1 MRPRAS
7 TALVVKVSGVRANPE
22 SFKRYRDSG
31 SSARAFRAG
40 EDAPRELC
48 RLTASSNDIALLEK
62 ERENEREREREKET
76 ERTRPRQ
83 RERER
88 ARSGNEGGFRRMQ
101 PLSIDN
107 PRPHQ
112 RRYAITTTTFSSSTT
127 TTTIIT
133 TTTVGHEHHLKLL
146 PSAIPAEVAAAATAA
161 AVVSWL
167 FSQSIQV
174 TSTPL
179 SLSISLSSLSN

>member
-76 ERTRPRQ
+76 GRTRPRQ
-83 RERER
+83 RER

-112 RRYAITTTTFSSSTT
+112 RRYAITTTAFSSSTT

-133 TTTVGHEHHLKLL
+133 TTTVG
-146 PSAIPAEVAAAATAA
+146 
-161 AVVSWL
+161 
-167 FSQSIQV
+167 
-174 TSTPL
+174 TST
-179 SLSISLSSLSN
+179 ISSYYRQQYRRRWRQQRRRRPSSLGFSLNQFK